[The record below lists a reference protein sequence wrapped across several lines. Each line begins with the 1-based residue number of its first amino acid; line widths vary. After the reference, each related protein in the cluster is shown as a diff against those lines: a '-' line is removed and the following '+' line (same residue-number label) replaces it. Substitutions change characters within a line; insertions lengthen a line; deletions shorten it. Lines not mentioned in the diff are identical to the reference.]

1 MTDVSSLILE
11 VRPGESISIAG
22 QCITIELIQKSG
34 QVARLKVTAPRDM
47 KISKDSRLRPKH
59 GEMTT

>member
-11 VRPGESISIAG
+11 VRPGESVSIAG
-22 QCITIELIQKSG
+22 QCVTIELVQKSG